1 MNALGQSV
9 LYVHPDALIAID
21 PPDNRVRAIFPVD
34 LRVGGDGFAYV
45 SSSPTLD
52 FSMGQG
58 STMIKAAESF
68 AAMFSTHAYYHFRDR
83 GNLDDYLSKEGW
95 TKGTIEHRDI
105 AARIDA
111 LRQRIHGEL
120 YQTSVE
126 ISFVPGRLDDMYTI
140 QVDNLDPTGVTTRR
154 MKEEMS

>member
-1 MNALGQSV
+1 MNLC
-9 LYVHPDALIAID
+9 YYHPDALIAID

-34 LRVGGDGFAYV
+34 LRVGGDGFAYL

-58 STMIKAAESF
+58 PTMIKAAESF

-83 GNLDDYLSKEGW
+83 GDLDDYLPKEGW
-95 TKGTIEHRDI
+95 TKGTIEHKHI

-140 QVDNLDPTGVTTRR
+140 QVDNLDPTGVAIPRI
-154 MKEEMS
+154 KGEMS